1 MALTEAQERLLA
13 EAEAGQLPPL
23 KQGSLKAMALGLVGQ
38 LSPDELRRVA
48 AASKKQEGSA

>member
-1 MALTEAQERLLA
+1 MTEAQERLLA